1 MRTQFLALLLG
12 TLLAGGGLPA
22 AAGDLVVICHPSV
35 SLKADE
41 VRDLYFGDKG
51 FAGSVKLM
59 PADNSAAQEAFL
71 EKVMKL
77 DAKKYAGVW
86 IKKAFRD
93 GSAPPPVKAGDG
105 EAIAYVKQTTGACS
119 YVTSA
124 PGDGVVVV
132 AKF

>member
-1 MRTQFLALLLG
+1 MRIQILALLFG
-12 TLLAGGGLPA
+12 TFLVAWTSTAG
-22 AAGDLVVICHPSV
+22 AGDPVVICNPSV

-41 VRDLYFGDKG
+41 VRDVYFGDKG
-51 FAGSVKLM
+51 FAGTVKLL
-59 PADNSAAQEAFL
+59 PADNSAAQDAFL

-93 GSAPPPVKAGDG
+93 GSAPPPVKSNDT
-105 EAIAYVKQTTGACS
+105 EAIAYVKQTPGACS
-119 YVTSA
+119 YITSA

>member
-1 MRTQFLALLLG
+1 MRIQILALLFG
-12 TLLAGGGLPA
+12 TFLVAWTSTAG
-22 AAGDLVVICHPSV
+22 AGDLVVICNPSV

-41 VRDLYFGDKG
+41 VRDVYFGDKG
-51 FAGSVKLM
+51 FAGTVKLL
-59 PADNSAAQEAFL
+59 PAQDAFL

-93 GSAPPPVKAGDG
+93 GSAPPPVKSSDA
-105 EAIAYVKQTTGACS
+105 EAIAYVKQTPGACS